1 MKNRS
6 ILCSCISDAPLSP
19 TLNLLG
25 SIPDD
30 LRKRKLANES
40 NHDSD
45 DIMSC
50 TRSTVMRYEALAV
63 IIHFLSLDCTVSF
76 ISTNTSNTSSARKFR
91 KSIIAAPTGPSGS
104 VAHDFI
110 VFLNSSLR
118 SHQEQYIDSSL
129 RSSVSSSSQMMFSGL
144 SSTDNIERIIIKTE
158 IMILRCYHFRTT
170 RLLKLWQHKFCADTT
185 KIRNVTS
192 IKNHVLDRV

>member
-1 MKNRS
+1 MSTQESMTSHSSITFGISSSSRIRKTRAASPLSSNCQQRLSNQSSITSHQFLDEERSRKKSRIASLLSSMKNQS
-6 ILCSCISDAPLSP
+6 ILCSCISDAPLSS

-50 TRSTVMRYEALAV
+50 TSSTVMRNEALAV

-110 VFLNSSLR
+110 VCPQFFW
-118 SHQEQYIDSSL
+118 Q
-129 RSSVSSSSQMMFSGL
+129 G
-144 SSTDNIERIIIKTE
+144 
-158 IMILRCYHFRTT
+158 RC
-170 RLLKLWQHKFCADTT
+170 
-185 KIRNVTS
+185 TS
-192 IKNHVLDRV
+192 ISSGTIY